1 MKLLDPFAGYRL
13 ASGHPFFHAAL
24 FTCSWFVT
32 KIGDADNLSS
42 DTIQHSFDLLRW
54 AHFILII
61 LAAIQSFV
69 NKPSKIPDVDDGP
82 LDENDDEAKENRELE
97 KTKIIHRDGS
107 YKLFSRILA
116 SLQVFIY

>member
-24 FTCSWFVT
+24 FLCSWFVT

-42 DTIQHSFDLLRW
+42 STIKEAFNLLRW

-61 LAAIQSFV
+61 LAAIQSFL
-69 NKPSKIPDVDDGP
+69 NSPSKIPEVDDGP
-82 LDENDDEAKENRELE
+82 LDEADEDAKEAREL
-97 KTKIIHRDGS
+97 
-107 YKLFSRILA
+107 
-116 SLQVFIY
+116 